1 MSNSKDT
8 TDILKN
14 IPLFKGLNNRQ
25 IKSVAGG
32 CVSRKFS
39 EGEKMVEQGDGGEG
53 IFIIVSGRAEA
64 IREMANGE
72 KRSVNT
78 FGPHDYFGELALL
91 NEGPRTAAV
100 IARSEVDCLVL
111 TRWDFLALLK
121 KDAEMA
127 TAVAQEIARRFRNAL
142 DTMF

>member
-1 MSNSKDT
+1 MNSG
-8 TDILKN
+8 IL
-14 IPLFKGLNNRQ
+14 
-25 IKSVAGG
+25 
-32 CVSRKFS
+32 
-39 EGEKMVEQGDGGEG
+39 
-53 IFIIVSGRAEA
+53 
-64 IREMANGE
+64 
-72 KRSVNT
+72 T
-78 FGPHDYFGELALL
+78 FGPRDYLGEVALL